1 MAVTDRTATSSPRTG
16 EKGGAAAGPA
26 GPLGWLTRLVKHPLF
41 ERFIIGVIVLN
52 AITLGLET
60 SKSLMASYGA
70 VLETLDHI
78 MLAIFVAE
86 LLARMVVYRGAF
98 WRDPWSWFDVTVVG
112 IALLPATG
120 ELSVLRALRILRALR
135 LISTVPSIRRV
146 VSSLLLA
153 IPSMGSIILLL
164 LIINY
169 VFAVMATKMFGADFQ
184 EHFGTIGA
192 SFFTFFQIMTLEG
205 WSGEV
210 VRPVMEKF
218 PWAWVLF
225 VPYIVLATFMVLNL
239 FIGIVVDA
247 MQQQQMAELKGGEL
261 KDRDLRLV
269 MEEIRTLR
277 QEIVQRGPARAP
289 PGTTPEGAV
298 GPGVA
303 SSQPSTPGKG
313 MRKRKRRR

>member
-1 MAVTDRTATSSPRTG
+1 MRG
-16 EKGGAAAGPA
+16 KEGGAAAGRPRVS
-26 GPLGWLTRLVKHPLF
+26 GWLTRLVKHPWF
-41 ERFIIGVIVLN
+41 ERFIIAVIVLN

-60 SKSLMASYGA
+60 SKTLMASYGA
-70 VLETLDHI
+70 VLEALDHI

-98 WRDPWSWFDVTVVG
+98 WRDPWSWFDVAVVG

-164 LIINY
+164 LILNY
-169 VFAVMATKMFGADFQ
+169 VFAVMATKIFGADFQ

-210 VRPVMEKF
+210 VRPVMEKY

-247 MQQQQMAELKGGEL
+247 MQQQQIAELKSGEVQ
-261 KDRDLRLV
+261 DRDLRLV
-269 MEEIRTLR
+269 MDEIRALR
-277 QEIVQRGPARAP
+277 QEIGHLGPVERR
-289 PGTTPEGAV
+289 PGTASDGGTGLID
-298 GPGVA
+298 GPPPQLA
-303 SSQPSTPGKG
+303 TAGKG
-313 MRKRKRRR
+313 IRKRKRRR